1 MSEQQSK
8 FDVMF
13 AEGRKRYEQKTGQ
26 QLDVAL
32 FAQWTKVTDLRAY
45 IDQENKKF
53 ANFREQDKKIYEQ
66 LTKTFTPVEKLGT
79 IFAAGTSAGCPP
91 AGACLGAATLLI
103 KSAQNVSSHYGRI
116 FDLFETLSLSYHH
129 HMQAKHTSPELE
141 ENFANILATLLEMI
155 GYSTKAITRRRWK
168 EYFARLLQGDDQKI
182 IELRRRLERLVRH
195 GTSLVVEQIHTNVGT
210 VVNHTAETA
219 IRVDDIQKHTSKIG
233 ADIGN
238 MNSLTHSIMDLI
250 QKQHQTKC
258 DNDVYDILLPS
269 QTNTD
274 KMERILRDRVAGTG
288 CWLLSEPAFQSW
300 LRRDRSLLC
309 VCGSPGCGKTFLTS
323 AFISPI
329 QSNIA
334 NGLDGF
340 RNSVVGFY
348 FLSKNDAYTRIG
360 GFHQALK
367 DIAWQI
373 TRLNP
378 SYADHVTSNCRST
391 TDIDTLP
398 SAWRK
403 LFVSYF
409 GGQSKTPLYLVIDG
423 LDEVEEDGEYGR
435 SEFLKL
441 LSDLQE
447 NSGLHI
453 SLLLLGRPHL
463 TYSIKVAAYNL
474 TSTMAMIQV
483 EAHKT
488 KEDLSKFVEEGISR
502 RLQIDGA
509 SKELKSYIQ
518 SSIEDK
524 AKGMFLWANLM
535 LEILKWQTTENDIRD
550 SLDTAPTGIDDM
562 ITEMLK
568 VYSSMLKGRE
578 AEEFNTILAWLSCAS
593 RPLTLAEIDAALRR
607 LSPSAS
613 PVLSLENKIRNT
625 YATLI
630 MLVRDDGQS
639 TASIHA
645 QVADMSL
652 NSIPE
657 TTAVAFSHASI
668 MEYFKRGA
676 GKFAKRRT
684 STPLGVAKKEAEF
697 EMLQTCLEIFVEPGS
712 GTWSQSSQVLTP
724 YVKDSWIDHIRGVL
738 DAVDTA
744 DSTEKR
750 SILTSLG
757 GEKTANLIFE
767 FLNDETIVSKWSHS
781 VPWSIFTDVNA
792 VSIVKCVGMVIKDDR
807 ANFPHQVLQWY
818 SSVIEHPQRIFHI
831 VAKIHAMESLHGDWF
846 PLESL
851 SVVAQIRALVEGDDT
866 LETLS
871 GDGKLSLD
879 TISKAIHYIPVEPDA
894 RWHRNVA
901 ICYRRSGHTKQA
913 IEHYEHALSL
923 NHELVEARDG
933 LALTYQARGY
943 YTKAIDLELINT
955 TILRN
960 RMGMKTQAS
969 HNAAN
974 TREQLSFSYEIIAN
988 SYRLAKDETAA
999 LKYWREAVE
1008 AGAISDEKIREY
1020 LAALAKSTHSS
1031 RWEEVIKLLRLLD
1044 SSIDSGGQ
1052 NRLTKYIHRKMWPNE
1067 VPPNFFYMAATA
1079 AKETDCL
1086 SWLITA
1092 YGSAI
1097 RDASTKSHM
1106 GILFLKLG
1114 LAKLLATYQ
1123 HDYQAAEPLI
1133 EEIGGV
1139 ASVPHEPRIPGLE
1152 DCKREVARDYCQ
1164 IAIRK
1169 MLKAQE
1175 CETDTGAYVRKV
1187 SDMIDSGI
1195 TPEDLTERI
1204 RFREISLLHL
1214 AHMQHMTGALE
1225 TARDTIRPYITR
1237 CCSMT
1242 REGGYFRDAGI
1253 QCLGQC
1259 LLALGRLEEALVLI
1273 EYADLLNG
1281 WFCDMCQHQVHAPQ
1295 SPSICNHC
1303 FDFVCETYLGVLV
1316 TSPSRLRFCVPG
1328 HDLIHFASNKANT
1341 GTNQVIFRG
1350 ATIELDAF
1358 IASIEAEW
1366 NVKSA

>member
-1 MSEQQSK
+1 MSQQQSK
-8 FDVMF
+8 FDVIF

-26 QLDVAL
+26 QLDVTL
-32 FAQWTKVTDLRAY
+32 FAQWTKVADLRAY

-53 ANFREQDKKIYEQ
+53 AYFREQDKKIYEQ

-91 AGACLGAATLLI
+91 AGACLGAAALLI
-103 KSAQNVSSHYGRI
+103 KSAQNVSSHYDRI
-116 FDLFETLSLSYHH
+116 FDLFETLSVSNNYY
-129 HMQAKHTSPELE
+129 MAAS
-141 ENFANILATLLEMI
+141 
-155 GYSTKAITRRRWK
+155 
-168 EYFARLLQGDDQKI
+168 DDQKI

-210 VVNHTAETA
+210 VVNQTAETA

-238 MNSLTHSIMDLI
+238 MNSLTYSIMDLI

-258 DNDVYDILLPS
+258 ENDVYDILLPS

-274 KMERILRDRVAGTG
+274 KMEGILRDRVAGTG

-300 LRRDRSLLC
+300 LRRDRSLLWI
-309 VCGSPGCGKTFLTS
+309 CGSPGCGKTFLAS
-323 AFISPI
+323 AFISLI

-334 NGLDGF
+334 KALDGF
-340 RNSVVGFY
+340 RNGVVGFY
-348 FLSKNDAYTRIG
+348 FLSKNDAHTRIG

-378 SYADHVTSNCRST
+378 SYSGHVTSNCRST
-391 TDIDTLP
+391 TDIEI
-398 SAWRK
+398 S
-403 LFVSYF
+403 
-409 GGQSKTPLYLVIDG
+409 QSKTPLYLVIDG
-423 LDEVEEDGEYGR
+423 LDEAEEDGEYGR

-463 TYSIKVAAYNL
+463 THSIKVAAYNL
-474 TSTMAMIQV
+474 TSTMATIQV

-488 KEDLSKFVEEGISR
+488 KEDLSKFVEEGMSR

-657 TTAVAFSHASI
+657 TTIVAFSHASI

-724 YVKDSWIDHIRGVL
+724 YAKDSWIDHIRGVL

-807 ANFPHQVLQWY
+807 ANLPHQVLQWY

-831 VAKIHAMESLHGDWF
+831 VAKIHATESLHGDWF

-851 SVVAQIRALVEGDDT
+851 SVVAQIRALIEGDDT

-879 TISKAIHYIPVEPDA
+879 TISKAIHYVPVEPDA

-960 RMGMKTQAS
+960 RMGMKTQDS

-974 TREQLSFSYEIIAN
+974 TREQLSFSCEIIAN

-1031 RWEEVIKLLRLLD
+1031 RWEEAIKLLRLLD

-1097 RDASTKSHM
+1097 CDASTKSHM

-1123 HDYQAAEPLI
+1123 HDCQAAEPLI

-1139 ASVPHEPRIPGLE
+1139 ASIPHEPRIPGLE
-1152 DCKREVARDYCQ
+1152 DCKREVARDYCH

-1195 TPEDLTERI
+1195 TPQDLTERI
-1204 RFREISLLHL
+1204 RFREISLIHL
-1214 AHMQHMTGALE
+1214 AHMQYMTGALG
-1225 TARDTIRPYITR
+1225 TTRDTIRPYIIR

-1273 EYADLLNG
+1273 EYAYLLNG

-1303 FDFVCETYLGVLV
+1303 FDFVCETCLGVLV
-1316 TSPSRLRFCVPG
+1316 TSPSRSRFCVPG

-1341 GTNQVIFRG
+1341 GTDQVIFRG
-1350 ATIELDAF
+1350 ATIKLDSF

-1366 NVKSA
+1366 NVRSA